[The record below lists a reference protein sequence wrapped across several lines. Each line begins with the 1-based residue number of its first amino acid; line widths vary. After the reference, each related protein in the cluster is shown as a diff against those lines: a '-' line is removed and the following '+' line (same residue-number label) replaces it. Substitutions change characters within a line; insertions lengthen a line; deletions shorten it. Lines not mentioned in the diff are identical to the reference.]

1 MNKEDQE
8 GNSIKNIII
17 DYGNTHSY
25 VAYKLVQWGYEVSVV
40 DDDADF
46 FEYHSVWIAEK
57 DGKRYAAKEPLSLL
71 GLVAMVQEYG
81 ENWEHSD
88 VARVFSVQ
96 PAE

>member
-1 MNKEDQE
+1 M
-8 GNSIKNIII
+8 
-17 DYGNTHSY
+17 
-25 VAYKLVQWGYEVSVV
+25 V

-81 ENWEHSD
+81 EN
-88 VARVFSVQ
+88 
-96 PAE
+96 